1 LHQGKSSSAN
11 QLLVFVGRG
20 SLLFHSD
27 LCATAA
33 SGASISYPDQGP
45 ISPGVTFTNISESS
59 GTDPVPLYGAPTAF
73 PVGLDFNPMSF
84 TAFGT
89 GGSSDIT
96 DGQLNF
102 TVQGDTSMSQLVAIS
117 SISLL
122 EAGDYSLAGMGTS
135 ATQALAGAI
144 IRVTVTQ
151 IDGVNVAPILLIP
164 SNASVGFNLAANP
177 GIVQPWSLGISI
189 NVAAQLSSM
198 GFTAGATR
206 LDVVID
212 NDLFALSQA
221 TSLAEIAKKEF
232 QIEVT
237 PNVVTV
243 PEPATCFLL
252 GLGLVTAVTNV
263 RRRK

>member
-1 LHQGKSSSAN
+1 
-11 QLLVFVGRG
+11 
-20 SLLFHSD
+20 
-27 LCATAA
+27 
-33 SGASISYPDQGP
+33 
-45 ISPGVTFTNISESS
+45 
-59 GTDPVPLYGAPTAF
+59 
-73 PVGLDFNPMSF
+73 MSF

-102 TVQGDTSMSQLVAIS
+102 TVQGDTSMWQLVAIS

-122 EAGDYSLAGMGTS
+122 EAGDFSLAGTGTS

-189 NVAAQLSSM
+189 NVAAQLSGM

-212 NDLFALSQA
+212 NELLALSQVS
-221 TSLAEIAKKEF
+221 SLAEIAKKEF
-232 QIEVT
+232 QVEVT
-237 PNVVTV
+237 PNIVPV

-252 GLGLVTAVTNV
+252 GLGLVTAVTKV